1 MTHCDVIALLSHCKP
16 MEIGIQQRFC
26 KFVANIFQNG
36 TPVLR
41 TIVSTA
47 LNNPLSVFCRNYNTI
62 CGHGNM
68 NCLEVRANLYKDW
81 LASLS
86 GGLICNANAL
96 RELLGMR
103 DGTHVSVLSFD
114 ETRDFIDICL
124 NWDFTSLHHV
134 SLPVIYSWIVDIL
147 SQFTSIHCDCMCF
160 YLFIYPSHMLF
171 LSIFF
176 TVPYL
181 LVNYV
186 RIKIYNNMI
195 LFQFVTIIERL
206 YTFAQSQFPA
216 SSACTR
222 LQLFQQLR
230 GTVEFRQRELNKPT
244 QIRHGHISS
253 CFFHQWPFSTEIS
266 TVCEKHQQT

>member
-1 MTHCDVIALLSHCKP
+1 MTHCDVIVLLSHCKP

-26 KFVANIFQNG
+26 KFVVNIFQNG

-47 LNNPLSVFCRNYNTI
+47 LNNPLSVFCSNYNTI

-68 NCLEVRANLYKDW
+68 NCLEVRANLYKDS

-114 ETRDFIDICL
+114 ETRDFIDDICL

-134 SLPVIYSWIVDIL
+134 RGQRPISGRTYFRHICSLGVNFMQLWFFVL
-147 SQFTSIHCDCMCF
+147 NR
-160 YLFIYPSHMLF
+160 F
-171 LSIFF
+171 LI
-176 TVPYL
+176 
-181 LVNYV
+181 
-186 RIKIYNNMI
+186 
-195 LFQFVTIIERL
+195 
-206 YTFAQSQFPA
+206 
-216 SSACTR
+216 
-222 LQLFQQLR
+222 
-230 GTVEFRQRELNKPT
+230 
-244 QIRHGHISS
+244 
-253 CFFHQWPFSTEIS
+253 
-266 TVCEKHQQT
+266 